1 MPRMILTHGV
11 GNMDTWLKG
20 GTERQ
25 RLFAQCSSGYR
36 IYHQEGSDRVAIV
49 AEDVDM
55 AKARALMGSEE
66 AAAAMKAHTVL
77 QPLEVFVEIPGGK

>member
-1 MPRMILTHGV
+1 MARMILTHGV
-11 GNMDTWLKG
+11 GEMDTWLKG
-20 GTERQ
+20 GAERE

-36 IYHQEGSDRVAIV
+36 IYRQDGSDRVAIV

-55 AKARALMGSEE
+55 AKAQALMASDE

-77 QPLEVFVEIPGGK
+77 QPLEVFVEIPEGK